1 MPNQL
6 AEEVSLLVALAL
18 GAADSIGAMA
28 LLPVL
33 SVVAGAADSVVV
45 VAGAADSVAL
55 LLGAVVDPSFLA
67 QAEASAMAPAT
78 RMIRATGLILA
89 ISNMF

>member
-1 MPNQL
+1 VPNQL
-6 AEEVSLLVALAL
+6 AEEVSLLVALAS

-28 LLPVL
+28 LLPV

-45 VAGAADSVAL
+45 VAGAADSVL
-55 LLGAVVDPSFLA
+55 LLDAAVDSSFLA

>member
-1 MPNQL
+1 VPNQL
-6 AEEVSLLVALAL
+6 AEEVSLLVALAS

-28 LLPVL
+28 LLPV

-45 VAGAADSVAL
+45 VAGAADSVVL
-55 LLGAVVDPSFLA
+55 LPDAAVDSSFLA
-67 QAEASAMAPAT
+67 QAEASAIAPAT

>member
-1 MPNQL
+1 VPNQL

-33 SVVAGAADSVVV
+33 SVAAGAADSVVV
-45 VAGAADSVAL
+45 VAGAAEL
-55 LLGAVVDPSFLA
+55 LADAVVDSSFLA